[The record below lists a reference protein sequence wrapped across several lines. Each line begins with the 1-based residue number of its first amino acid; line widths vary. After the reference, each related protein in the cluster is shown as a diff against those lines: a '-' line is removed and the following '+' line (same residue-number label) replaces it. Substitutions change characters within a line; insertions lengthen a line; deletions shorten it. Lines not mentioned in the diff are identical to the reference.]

1 MSKNQKE
8 YDLAD
13 RTTNF
18 AVEVIALTKK
28 LPGNA
33 VGDPIKRQ
41 LVKSGTSIGANYAE
55 ADCAESRKDFRHKI
69 GIAAKEARET
79 KYWLE
84 VIGRSFTG
92 LKGPVKDLHTEADEL
107 YRIFVT
113 IRKKAQ
119 DQ

>member
-55 ADCAESRKDFRHKI
+55 SRKDFRHKI

-92 LKGPVKDLHTEADEL
+92 LKEPVKDLHTEADEL